1 MWQTYSYTIKRVL
14 LVWRKNIEKAALSYF
29 GFLCARTR
37 ACASLECAQT
47 VKHQIECAV

>member
-29 GFLCARTR
+29 GFLCARAQVFISNR
-37 ACASLECAQT
+37 LALFGASKLS
-47 VKHQIECAV
+47 K